1 MERAAAVR
9 PPLFLMLNAYRPA
22 YCKKTRSKR
31 QSGCVI
37 RRLAS
42 SSDAAVLSCEVVYE
56 ASIP

>member
-42 SSDAAVLSCEVVYE
+42 VRDAEMSSCDVAFE
-56 ASIP
+56 AIP